1 MKILTVAIKVIVVL
15 LLIITCIAFGYAIP
29 RSPEPPHLKPVDTEL
44 IQTYKDTIAHQQEEI
59 DSLRELNKQLRQE
72 RFELL
77 EEMNRITDGYLD
89 RFLEL
94 LEGDKG
100 GI

>member
-44 IQTYKDTIAHQQEEI
+44 IQTYKDTIAQQQEEI

-72 RFELL
+72 KLDML
-77 EEMNRITDGYLD
+77 EEYSILSEEYFD
-89 RFLEL
+89 RLIEVL
-94 LEGDKG
+94 RHE
-100 GI
+100 